1 MSSYTKTAM
10 RHLGKFLEP
19 NLHLFS
25 DLKDDLKKSRMRLS
39 IEEYLSTSLLT
50 CIILFVAEVPLF
62 SFIFSLLKLG
72 ILFSIFTAITVSLGI
87 SILFFLIFL
96 NYPKF
101 IIGDKAKS
109 IERTLPFA
117 GIYLS
122 AIASSGLPL
131 YKVFEIFSKFDEY
144 GDVSSEA
151 KSIVNDMSAFGLSIK
166 DSLKKAVDRT
176 PSKELRE
183 LFWSILSSLESG
195 GNLSTLLDQKSK
207 TFLGDY
213 RRKLEEFSKSL
224 EIFLEVY
231 LTALVLGTIFF
242 TILTSL
248 MSGIG
253 GGITQ
258 TSIISIQFAL
268 IFILIPLI
276 SFGFIVLI
284 RSASPGEG

>member
-1 MSSYTKTAM
+1 
-10 RHLGKFLEP
+10 
-19 NLHLFS
+19 
-25 DLKDDLKKSRMRLS
+25 
-39 IEEYLSTSLLT
+39 
-50 CIILFVAEVPLF
+50 
-62 SFIFSLLKLG
+62 
-72 ILFSIFTAITVSLGI
+72 
-87 SILFFLIFL
+87 
-96 NYPKF
+96 
-101 IIGDKAKS
+101 
-109 IERTLPFA
+109 
-117 GIYLS
+117 
-122 AIASSGLPL
+122 
-131 YKVFEIFSKFDEY
+131 
-144 GDVSSEA
+144 
-151 KSIVNDMSAFGLSIK
+151 
-166 DSLKKAVDRT
+166 
-176 PSKELRE
+176 
-183 LFWSILSSLESG
+183 LSSLESG

-213 RRKLEEFSKSL
+213 KRKLEEFSKSL

>member
-213 RRKLEEFSKSL
+213 KRKLEEFSKSL
-224 EIFLEVY
+224 RSLSDGFSFRNYIFYNPHIINVGNRRWHH
-231 LTALVLGTIFF
+231 TNKHNINTIRPHLYFNSPDIFWFYSFDQVSF
-242 TILTSL
+242 TRRRLKC
-248 MSGIG
+248 
-253 GGITQ
+253 
-258 TSIISIQFAL
+258 
-268 IFILIPLI
+268 
-276 SFGFIVLI
+276 
-284 RSASPGEG
+284 